1 MSEQKIDFT
10 KVRPRAF
17 AAQFRFRIDAPA
29 SYKNKA
35 YYYQHYMSRWSKF
48 ISQVMAIRLSKTE
61 IRETLPDI
69 RNTLPSNIK
78 LSDIYSLLLSH
89 NQALARS
96 LLDCSA
102 VFDNAPAELKAHIV
116 VCFGIIPEVL
126 EKYLNDQE
134 SDAA

>member
-10 KVRPRAF
+10 KVRPRSF

-35 YYYQHYMSRWSKF
+35 HYYQHYMSRWSKF
-48 ISQVMAIRLSKTE
+48 ITQVMVIRLSKSE

-69 RNTLPSNIK
+69 RNTLPSNTK
-78 LSDIYSLLLSH
+78 LSDVYPLLLSH

-116 VCFGIIPEVL
+116 TCFGVTPDVL